1 MNKKLIKNRAYFSL
15 GLDIFFE
22 NNKNT
27 YNNLLFIEYLSLFLS
42 LLTPFLIVYFF
53 IAVPVLFIPSLLVI
67 AHMFINAD
75 NCSLYSN
82 LRYINFLHPI
92 FNPLIELMIKNKLLL
107 NTNRNYF
114 YKIRNNEE
122 VYFYNISNLKPEEYN
137 DALYYWYWIQKK
149 TNSLEEKE
157 KALLNINFI
166 NSKIKEYNQRVK
178 VLDINIEKANKILEE
193 NNIDIDIDKVN
204 ESKIKKITVLNI

>member
-1 MNKKLIKNRAYFSL
+1 MNKKLIQNRAYFSL

-42 LLTPFLIVYFF
+42 LLIPFLMVYFF
-53 IAVPVLFIPSLLVI
+53 IAVPVLFLPSLLVI
-67 AHMFINAD
+67 AHIFINTN

-92 FNPLIELMIKNKLLL
+92 FNPLITLIIKNKLSL
-107 NTNRNYF
+107 NINRDYF

-137 DALYYWYWIQKK
+137 EALYYWYCIQKK
-149 TNSLEEKE
+149 TTSLEEKE

-193 NNIDIDIDKVN
+193 NNIDIDKVN